1 MEIIKEFTAEYN
13 MYGDTEKIIIARYPN
28 GKFYI
33 HYGWMEK
40 YQQGSIISG
49 DYENLEDAEKAL
61 KKHRPNAIEII
72 HDGGGIMKKKIENL
86 INSDNGKIDINK
98 CCVLY
103 RWTKN
108 AIGDPVD
115 CLQVEF
121 NIIRKPDFVSS
132 IKSREWRKIVEEIA
146 EAQTIAFKRI
156 SERLNKELEN
166 GYIKGGKSDEI
177 CRV

>member
-1 MEIIKEFTAEYN
+1 MEIIKEYTAEYN
-13 MYGDTEKIIIARYPN
+13 IFGDTEKIIVARYPN

-40 YQQGSIISG
+40 HQRGSIISSG
-49 DYENLEDAEKAL
+49 YENIEEAEKAL
-61 KKHRPNAIEII
+61 KKHFFKVIEII
-72 HDGGGIMKKKIENL
+72 HNGGGIMKKEIENL
-86 INSDNGKIDINK
+86 INSENGKIDINK

-103 RWTKN
+103 RWTEN
-108 AIGDPVD
+108 ALGDPVD
-115 CLQVEF
+115 CLHVEF
-121 NIIRKPDFVSS
+121 NIIGKPDYVFP

-146 EAQTIAFKRI
+146 EAQTIAFQKMA
-156 SERLNKELEN
+156 EKLNKELEN